1 MRVRCRRTVVANM
14 TVRIAG
20 WSGPRNIS
28 TAMMRS
34 WDSRPDCTVV
44 DEPFYACYLLESGA
58 DHPMRDDI
66 IASQPMTRAGV
77 VDGLSVQSA
86 VAIQYEK
93 HMTHHMPRG
102 VDLSWTRDLKHVF
115 LIRSPERVIASYR
128 QKMPSVSADY
138 IGIIRQRE
146 LFDEITAITGQR
158 PPVVDSLDILSNPA
172 HILRQLCVALDVPWW
187 EGAMTQWKVGSRP
200 TDGVWAAHWYGA
212 VESSTK
218 FSSPPSSALQ
228 LDETDRALAED
239 MRVHY
244 EAMAAFKLS

>member
-34 WDSRPDCTVV
+34 WDSRPDCAVV

-77 VDGLSVQSA
+77 VDGLSAQSA

-102 VDLSWTRDLKHVF
+102 VDLSWTRGLKHVF

-128 QKMPSVSADY
+128 QKMPSVSADD

-146 LFDEITAITGQR
+146 LFDEITAITGRR
-158 PPVVDSLDILSNPA
+158 PPVVDSLDILSDPA

-200 TDGVWAAHWYGA
+200 TDGVWAAHWFAA
-212 VESSTK
+212 VESSTQ
-218 FSSPPSSALQ
+218 FSSPPSSSPQ

-239 MRVHY
+239 MMVHY

>member
-1 MRVRCRRTVVANM
+1 
-14 TVRIAG
+14 
-20 WSGPRNIS
+20 
-28 TAMMRS
+28 
-34 WDSRPDCTVV
+34 V
-44 DEPFYACYLLESGA
+44 DALA
-58 DHPMRDDI
+58 
-66 IASQPMTRAGV
+66 A
-77 VDGLSVQSA
+77 QSA

-128 QKMPSVSADY
+128 QKMPSVSADD

-212 VESSTK
+212 VESSTQ
-218 FSSPPSSALQ
+218 FSSPPSSSPQ

-239 MRVHY
+239 MMVHY

>member
-1 MRVRCRRTVVANM
+1 
-14 TVRIAG
+14 
-20 WSGPRNIS
+20 
-28 TAMMRS
+28 MRS
-34 WDSRPDCTVV
+34 WDSRPDCAVV

-77 VDGLSVQSA
+77 VDGLSAQSA

-102 VDLSWTRDLKHVF
+102 TDLSWTRDLKHVF

-128 QKMPSVSADY
+128 QKMPSVSAED

-146 LFDEITAITGQR
+146 LFDEITAITGER

-172 HILRQLCVALDVPWW
+172 HILRQLCVALNVPWW

-218 FSSPPSSALQ
+218 FSSPPPSAPQ
-228 LDETDRALAED
+228 LGETDRALAED
-239 MRVHY
+239 MMVHY
-244 EAMAAFKLS
+244 DAMAAFKLS

>member
-1 MRVRCRRTVVANM
+1 MVADM

-34 WDSRPDCTVV
+34 WDSRPDCAVV

-66 IASQPMTRAGV
+66 IASQARTREGV
-77 VDGLSVQSA
+77 VDALSAPSS

-102 VDLSWTRDLKHVF
+102 VDLSWTRDMKHVF

-128 QKMPSVSADY
+128 QKMPSVSSED
-138 IGIIRQRE
+138 IGIARQRE
-146 LFDEITAITGQR
+146 LFDEITAITGKR
-158 PPVVDSLDILSNPA
+158 PPVVDTLDILNDPA
-172 HILRQLCVALDVPWW
+172 HMLRQLCVALDVPWC

-200 TDGVWAAHWYGA
+200 TDGVWASHWYGA
-212 VESSTK
+212 VESSTQ
-218 FSSPPSSALQ
+218 FSSPPSSAPE
-228 LDETDRALAED
+228 LDETGRALAAD
-239 MRVHY
+239 MMAHY
-244 EAMAAFKLS
+244 EAMAVFKLS

>member
-1 MRVRCRRTVVANM
+1 MTVRCRRTVVADM

-34 WDSRPDCTVV
+34 WDSRPDCAVV

-58 DHPMRDDI
+58 DHPMRDDVI
-66 IASQPMTRAGV
+66 SSQPMTRAGV
-77 VDGLSVQSA
+77 VDALSAQSA

-93 HMTHHMPRG
+93 HMTHHMPRS
-102 VDLSWTRDLKHVF
+102 VDLSWTRGLKHVF

-128 QKMPSVSADY
+128 QKMPSVSADD

-158 PPVVDSLDILSNPA
+158 PPVVDSVDILSNPA

-218 FSSPPSSALQ
+218 FSLPPSSSPQ

-239 MRVHY
+239 MMVHY
-244 EAMAAFKLS
+244 EAMAAFKLA

>member
-1 MRVRCRRTVVANM
+1 M

-34 WDSRPDCTVV
+34 WDSRPDCVVV
-44 DEPFYACYLLESGA
+44 DEPFYGCYLLESGA
-58 DHPMRDDI
+58 DHPMRDEI
-66 IASQPMTRAGV
+66 IASQPGTRAAV
-77 VDGLSVQSA
+77 VDALAAPSSA
-86 VAIQYEK
+86 AIQYEK

-102 VDLSWTRDLKHVF
+102 ADLSWTRDLKHVF

-128 QKMPSVSADY
+128 KKMPSVSADD

-146 LFDEITAITGQR
+146 LFDEITAITGEH
-158 PPVVDSLDILSNPA
+158 PLVVDSLDILNNPG
-172 HILRQLCVALDVPWW
+172 HMLRQLCVALDVPWC

-200 TDGVWAAHWYGA
+200 TDGAWASHWYEA
-212 VESSTK
+212 VESSTQ
-218 FSSPPSSALQ
+218 FSSPPSSAPQ
-228 LDETDRALAED
+228 LDGTDRALAAD
-239 MRVHY
+239 MMVHF

>member
-1 MRVRCRRTVVANM
+1 M

-34 WDSRPDCTVV
+34 WDSRPDCVVV

-66 IASQPMTRAGV
+66 IASQPKTRGAV
-77 VDGLSVQSA
+77 VDALSAQSS
-86 VAIQYEK
+86 VALQYEK

-102 VDLSWTRDLKHVF
+102 VDLSWTRSLKHVF

-128 QKMPSVSADY
+128 QKMPSVSSED

-146 LFDEITAITGQR
+146 LFDEITAITGRR
-158 PPVVDSLDILSNPA
+158 PPVVDSLDILNDPA
-172 HILRQLCVALDVPWW
+172 HMLRQLCVALDVPWC
-187 EGAMTQWKVGSRP
+187 EGAMTHWKAGSRP
-200 TDGVWAAHWYGA
+200 TDGVWASHWYGA
-212 VESSTK
+212 VESSTQ
-218 FSSPPSSALQ
+218 FSSPPSSASQ
-228 LDETDRALAED
+228 LDETDRALAAD
-239 MRVHY
+239 MMVHF

>member
-1 MRVRCRRTVVANM
+1 M

-44 DEPFYACYLLESGA
+44 DEPFYTCYLLESGA
-58 DHPMRDDI
+58 NHPMRDDI
-66 IASQPMTRAGV
+66 IASQPVTRAGV
-77 VDGLSVQSA
+77 VDTLSAQSSA
-86 VAIQYEK
+86 PIQYEK

-102 VDLSWTRDLKHVF
+102 VDLSWTRDLKHLF

-128 QKMPSVSADY
+128 QKMPSVSAEDV
-138 IGIIRQRE
+138 GIIRQRE
-146 LFDEITAITGQR
+146 LFDEITAIIGER
-158 PPVVDSLDILSNPA
+158 PPVVDSLDILNNPA
-172 HILRQLCVALDVPWW
+172 HMLRQLCVALDVPWC

-212 VESSTK
+212 VELSTQ
-218 FSSPPSSALQ
+218 FSSPPLSAPQ
-228 LDETDRALAED
+228 LDETDRALAAD
-239 MRVHY
+239 MMAHY

>member
-1 MRVRCRRTVVANM
+1 M

-34 WDSRPDCTVV
+34 WDSRPDCVVV

-66 IASQPMTRAGV
+66 IASQPRTRSAV
-77 VDGLSVQSA
+77 VDALSAQSS
-86 VAIQYEK
+86 VAFQYEK

-102 VDLSWTRDLKHVF
+102 VDLSWTRNLKHMF

-128 QKMPSVSADY
+128 QKMPSVSSED

-146 LFDEITAITGQR
+146 LFDEITAITGER
-158 PPVVDSLDILSNPA
+158 PPVVDSLDILNNPG
-172 HILRQLCVALDVPWW
+172 HVLRQLCAALDIPWC
-187 EGAMTQWKVGSRP
+187 EGAMTQWKVGGRP
-200 TDGVWAAHWYGA
+200 TDGVWASHWYRA
-212 VESSTK
+212 VASSTQ
-218 FSSPPSSALQ
+218 FSSPPSSAPQ
-228 LDETDRALAED
+228 LDDTDRALAAD
-239 MRVHY
+239 MMEHY

>member
-1 MRVRCRRTVVANM
+1 MA
-14 TVRIAG
+14 VRIAG

-34 WDSRPDCTVV
+34 WDSRPDCVVV

-66 IASQPMTRAGV
+66 IASQPRTRAGV
-77 VDGLSVQSA
+77 VDALSAPPSA
-86 VAIQYEK
+86 AIQYQK

-128 QKMPSVSADY
+128 KKMPSVSAED
-138 IGIIRQRE
+138 IGIIRQHE
-146 LFDEITAITGQR
+146 LFDEITAITGEH
-158 PPVVDSLDILSNPA
+158 PLVVDSLDILDNPG
-172 HILRQLCVALDVPWW
+172 HMLRQLCVALDLPWC

-200 TDGVWAAHWYGA
+200 TDGVWASHWYEA
-212 VESSTK
+212 VESSTQ
-218 FSSPPSSALQ
+218 FSSPPLSSPQ
-228 LDETDRALAED
+228 LDGTDRALAAD
-239 MRVHY
+239 MVVYY

>member
-1 MRVRCRRTVVANM
+1 
-14 TVRIAG
+14 
-20 WSGPRNIS
+20 
-28 TAMMRS
+28 
-34 WDSRPDCTVV
+34 
-44 DEPFYACYLLESGA
+44 
-58 DHPMRDDI
+58 MRDDVI
-66 IASQPMTRAGV
+66 SSQPMTRAGV
-77 VDGLSVQSA
+77 VDALSAQSA

-93 HMTHHMPRG
+93 HMTHHMPRS
-102 VDLSWTRDLKHVF
+102 VDLSWTRGLKHVF

-128 QKMPSVSADY
+128 QKMPSVSADD

-158 PPVVDSLDILSNPA
+158 PPVVDSVDILSNPA

-218 FSSPPSSALQ
+218 FSSPPSSAPQ
-228 LDETDRALAED
+228 LDETDRALAAD
-239 MRVHY
+239 MMEHY

>member
-1 MRVRCRRTVVANM
+1 
-14 TVRIAG
+14 
-20 WSGPRNIS
+20 
-28 TAMMRS
+28 MMRS
-34 WDSRPDCTVV
+34 WDSRPDCAVV

-58 DHPMRDDI
+58 DHPMRDDVI
-66 IASQPMTRAGV
+66 SSQPMTRAGV
-77 VDGLSVQSA
+77 VDALSAQSA

-93 HMTHHMPRG
+93 HMTHHMPRS
-102 VDLSWTRDLKHVF
+102 VDLSWTRGLKHVF

-128 QKMPSVSADY
+128 QKMPSVSADD

-158 PPVVDSLDILSNPA
+158 PPVVDSVDILSNPA

-218 FSSPPSSALQ
+218 FSSPPSSAPQ
-228 LDETDRALAED
+228 LDETDRALAAD
-239 MRVHY
+239 MMEHY

>member
-1 MRVRCRRTVVANM
+1 
-14 TVRIAG
+14 
-20 WSGPRNIS
+20 
-28 TAMMRS
+28 MMRS
-34 WDSRPDCTVV
+34 WDSRPDCAVV

-66 IASQPMTRAGV
+66 ISSQPMTRAGV
-77 VDGLSVQSA
+77 VDALSAQSA

-93 HMTHHMPRG
+93 HMTHHMPRS
-102 VDLSWTRDLKHVF
+102 VDLSWTRGLKHVF

-128 QKMPSVSADY
+128 QKMPSVSADD

-158 PPVVDSLDILSNPA
+158 PPVVDSVDILSNPA

-218 FSSPPSSALQ
+218 FSSPPSSAPQ
-228 LDETDRALAED
+228 LDETDRALAAD
-239 MRVHY
+239 MMEHY

>member
-1 MRVRCRRTVVANM
+1 
-14 TVRIAG
+14 
-20 WSGPRNIS
+20 
-28 TAMMRS
+28 MMRS
-34 WDSRPDCTVV
+34 WDSRPDCAVV

-58 DHPMRDDI
+58 DHPMRDDVI
-66 IASQPMTRAGV
+66 SSQPMTRAGV
-77 VDGLSVQSA
+77 VDALSAQSA

-93 HMTHHMPRG
+93 HMTHHMPRS
-102 VDLSWTRDLKHVF
+102 VDLSWTRGLKHVF

-128 QKMPSVSADY
+128 QKMPSVSADD
-138 IGIIRQRE
+138 IGIIRPRE

-158 PPVVDSLDILSNPA
+158 PPVVDSVDILSNPA

-218 FSSPPSSALQ
+218 FSSPPSSAPQ
-228 LDETDRALAED
+228 LDETDRALAAD
-239 MRVHY
+239 MMEHY

>member
-77 VDGLSVQSA
+77 VDGLSAQSA

-102 VDLSWTRDLKHVF
+102 VDLLWTRGLKHVF

-128 QKMPSVSADY
+128 QKMPSVSADD

-212 VESSTK
+212 VESSTQ
-218 FSSPPSSALQ
+218 FSSPPSSAPQ

-239 MRVHY
+239 MMVHY

>member
-1 MRVRCRRTVVANM
+1 MTVRCRRTVVADM

-34 WDSRPDCTVV
+34 WDSRPDCAVV

-128 QKMPSVSADY
+128 QKMPSASADD

-146 LFDEITAITGQR
+146 LFDEITAITGER

-172 HILRQLCVALDVPWW
+172 QILRQLCVALDVPWW

-218 FSSPPSSALQ
+218 FSLPPSSSPQ

-239 MRVHY
+239 MMVHY
-244 EAMAAFKLS
+244 EAMAAFKLA

>member
-1 MRVRCRRTVVANM
+1 MRVRCRRTVVADM

-34 WDSRPDCTVV
+34 WDSRPDCAVV

-128 QKMPSVSADY
+128 QKMPSASADD

-146 LFDEITAITGQR
+146 LFDEITAITGER

-172 HILRQLCVALDVPWW
+172 QILRQLCVALDVPWW

-218 FSSPPSSALQ
+218 FSLPLSSSPQ

-239 MRVHY
+239 MMVHY
-244 EAMAAFKLS
+244 EAMAAFKLA

>member
-1 MRVRCRRTVVANM
+1 
-14 TVRIAG
+14 
-20 WSGPRNIS
+20 
-28 TAMMRS
+28 
-34 WDSRPDCTVV
+34 VV

-58 DHPMRDDI
+58 DHPMRDDVI
-66 IASQPMTRAGV
+66 SSQPMTRAGV
-77 VDGLSVQSA
+77 VDALSAQSA

-93 HMTHHMPRG
+93 HMTHHMPRS
-102 VDLSWTRDLKHVF
+102 VDLSWTRGLKHVF

-128 QKMPSVSADY
+128 QKMPSVSADD

-158 PPVVDSLDILSNPA
+158 PPVVDSVDILSNPA

-218 FSSPPSSALQ
+218 FSSPPSSAPQ
-228 LDETDRALAED
+228 LDETDRALAAD
-239 MRVHY
+239 MMEHY

>member
-1 MRVRCRRTVVANM
+1 MAAKM

-34 WDSRPDCTVV
+34 WDSRPDCVVV

-66 IASQPMTRAGV
+66 IASQPTTREGV
-77 VDGLSVQSA
+77 INGLASESG

-102 VDLSWTRDLKHVF
+102 VDLSWTCELRHLF

-128 QKMPSVSADY
+128 QKMPSVTADD
-138 IGIIRQRE
+138 IGIVRQRE
-146 LFDEITAITGQR
+146 LFDEITAITGER
-158 PPVVDSLDILSNPA
+158 PPVVDSLDILKSPERM
-172 HILRQLCVALDVPWW
+172 LRLLCDALAVPWY
-187 EGAMTQWKVGSRP
+187 EGVMTNWQAGPRA
-200 TDGVWAAHWYGA
+200 TDGVWASHWYGA
-212 VESSTK
+212 VEASTG
-218 FSSPPSSALQ
+218 FASAPSSSPQ
-228 LDETDRALAED
+228 LDAADCALATD
-239 MRVHY
+239 MMTHY
-244 EAMAAFKLS
+244 EAMARFKLF